1 MKKIFF
7 AAISLLSLV
16 ACGAKGYVI
25 EGNLS
30 GVNGKV
36 ALMDMV
42 SDAMLASADVVDG
55 KFTLNVESDTPAFA
69 TLIVNDA
76 PLASIMLD
84 SSPLKVTRDEG
95 SEVVVVSGSPANE
108 AYSRYLLEGEKLIAK
123 MQSGELS
130 QEQLVE
136 TQDAIMELMTSS
148 YEDNKDNLFGAY
160 MLCSTLMSYFEPAEL
175 LEAVEAF
182 PKEIQQMAVMQQC
195 KEMAQ
200 AMLKTAVGNV
210 YTDVVAVD
218 AEGKEIALSTV
229 VANSKYVLL
238 DFWASW
244 CRPCM
249 GEMPYLRDAYAKYHA
264 KGFEIY
270 GVSVDENVDAWK
282 KAVTAQKMVWVS
294 VHDAT
299 TEASR
304 AYSVNSI
311 PTNFLIDSATG
322 EIVAKNLR
330 GEALEEKL
338 AELF

>member
-160 MLCSTLMSYFEPAEL
+160 MLCSTLMSYFEPTEL

-282 KAVTAQKMVWVS
+282 KAVTAQKMV
-294 VHDAT
+294 
-299 TEASR
+299 
-304 AYSVNSI
+304 
-311 PTNFLIDSATG
+311 
-322 EIVAKNLR
+322 
-330 GEALEEKL
+330 
-338 AELF
+338 